1 MNKLN
6 NKILLAIIII
16 LIIALAIMT
25 NLFFVYKHTHEKTFN
40 ELIKVETA
48 IENAGLALESESE
61 NDPLIIVNSTSPIER
76 TED

>member
-16 LIIALAIMT
+16 LVIALAIMT
-25 NLFFVYKHTHEKTFN
+25 NLFFVYKHAHEKTFN